1 MEKAMVAGM
10 WVRTDQQHS
19 TQFTEKYFGLRASIF
34 PTTDTVRFHAPRCP
48 FDLSRV
54 KIGQDSS
61 RSQPRPKEKKGSE
74 RQRKK
79 IKEIVAEM
87 PLEKIY
93 VARHGFRSNWLVDPL
108 TGTYSAHIP
117 SPTGI
122 PADPTLTS
130 HGVRQSKELASHL
143 VTLDPPIEAVYS
155 SPFYRCLETL
165 SPFVTLQLQKQEQGR
180 TGGRLV
186 SETAMIRLERGI
198 QEWFGSAPFDHPEPA
213 TADVLKTLFPTING
227 EYRSVVSPSKRGETL
242 AELQDR
248 VAVALRAI
256 IDRCDAEGTRA
267 VLLCSHAAVII
278 VLGRILTGQVPEAAD
293 TDDFYAYTCGLSVF
307 RRAAPVE
314 EGRVQGPRPLSADRG
329 TWRACSCFAA

>member
-1 MEKAMVAGM
+1 MG
-10 WVRTDQQHS
+10 
-19 TQFTEKYFGLRASIF
+19 
-34 PTTDTVRFHAPRCP
+34 
-48 FDLSRV
+48 
-54 KIGQDSS
+54 
-61 RSQPRPKEKKGSE
+61 
-74 RQRKK
+74 
-79 IKEIVAEM
+79 
-87 PLEKIY
+87 
-93 VARHGFRSNWLVDPL
+93 
-108 TGTYSAHIP
+108 
-117 SPTGI
+117 
-122 PADPTLTS
+122 
-130 HGVRQSKELASHL
+130 QSKELASHL

-314 EGRVQGPRPLSADRG
+314 EGRVQGPRPLSADRVETNKTSRSLLG
-329 TWRACSCFAA
+329 GWQCELNSDCSFLSGGQERGWKFVGDESFPGLDTSLQEDIDSKL